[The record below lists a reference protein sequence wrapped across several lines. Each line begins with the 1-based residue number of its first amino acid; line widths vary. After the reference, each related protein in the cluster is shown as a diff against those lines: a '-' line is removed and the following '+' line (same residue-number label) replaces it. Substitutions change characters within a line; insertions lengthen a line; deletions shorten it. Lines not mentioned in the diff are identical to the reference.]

1 MRLRPARCTSLG
13 SRAKTTGLVI
23 ATRISE
29 NPSASILVLE
39 TGHANINEDTLGAF
53 LLPLNPPP
61 LTFLDAH
68 SMSGTLEKTL
78 FSPDFEWSSMTVGIV
93 NRTHTRA
100 SRGASRYRQ

>member
-1 MRLRPARCTSLG
+1 MRLRPARCTSSG

-29 NPSASILVLE
+29 NPSAS

-53 LLPLNPPP
+53 LLPPNPPP